1 VVTEKETTGGP
12 VASPAT
18 TPLSPRA
25 IFERLAAGGRGAGAD
40 PPEGALAFEDET
52 AGEGNAGT
60 RDACVRLASTA
71 VAALPGVM
79 RRLRDDPAL
88 AFDFLQNLTA
98 VDWIKRDAIE
108 MVYHLFSYAHRHTIA
123 LKVDLPR
130 ATPRVPSV
138 AGLWPS
144 ANWMEREQFD
154 LLGVVFE
161 GHPDLRRL
169 LMPDDWAGHP
179 MRKDYR
185 EAKAYRGM
193 PTTRPSPLDLLRA
206 FDRSRSRAT
215 ATAPASARGPAAAAK
230 DEGGT

>member
-1 VVTEKETTGGP
+1 VTSGEVVTEKETSAGP
-12 VASPAT
+12 AASP
-18 TPLSPRA
+18 LSARA
-25 IFERLAAGGRGAGAD
+25 IFERLAEGGRGDRGG
-40 PPEGALAFEDET
+40 PPEGALAFEEET
-52 AGEGNAGT
+52 AAEGHAGT
-60 RDACVRLASTA
+60 RDACVRLASNA
-71 VAALPGVM
+71 AAALPDVM
-79 RRLRDDPAL
+79 RRLRDDQAL

-108 MVYHLFSYAHRHTIA
+108 LVYHLFSYAHRHTIA

-130 ATPRVPSV
+130 ATARVPSV
-138 AGLWPS
+138 AALWPS

-169 LMPDDWAGHP
+169 LMPDDWPGHP

-193 PTTRPSPLDLLRA
+193 PTTRPSPLDQLRA
-206 FDRSRSRAT
+206 FDLSRAHT
-215 ATAPASARGPAAAAK
+215 TGPASVRGPAAAAK
-230 DEGGT
+230 DGGET